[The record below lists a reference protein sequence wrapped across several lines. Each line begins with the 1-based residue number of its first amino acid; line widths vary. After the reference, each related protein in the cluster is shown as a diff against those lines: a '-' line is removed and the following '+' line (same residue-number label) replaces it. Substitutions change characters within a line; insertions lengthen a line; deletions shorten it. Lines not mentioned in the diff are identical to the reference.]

1 MRLPSGNSVDGLLT
15 DAAGRHIPIELKP
28 ATAKNLVR
36 GFNQLGK
43 YETELGAP
51 AGSGQLW
58 FYDPAAIANGIQAW
72 WRVL

>member
-1 MRLPSGNSVDGLLT
+1 MERDTASRLEIAARGL
-15 DAAGRHIPIELKP
+15 A
-28 ATAKNLVR
+28 N
-36 GFNQLGK
+36 
-43 YETELGAP
+43 